1 VMERE
6 RERVNGSSLHG
17 SMTEANVLFR
27 CGNEGQL
34 RRTHRAWGGG
44 VVGVGLHKKS
54 ERVERVSPRI
64 LLVKGGV

>member
-1 VMERE
+1 MCSSGVVTRGNLEERTA
-6 RERVNGSSLHG
+6 RG
-17 SMTEANVLFR
+17 
-27 CGNEGQL
+27 
-34 RRTHRAWGGG
+34 GGG